1 MKLLKINDM
10 KELLTHL
17 VAMALVIVLICLA
30 GRMDYN
36 DEILYHMSEG
46 TYEVM
51 REKLG
56 NVSSSELVDVY
67 MSDCEYW
74 DSLGRL
80 K

>member
-1 MKLLKINDM
+1 MK
-10 KELLTHL
+10 KEFLHLAVL
-17 VAMALVIVLICLA
+17 VAVIVAICFV
-30 GRMDYN
+30 GRFDYN

-46 TYEVM
+46 TYEVL

-56 NVSSSELVDVY
+56 NVSSTELVDVY

>member
-1 MKLLKINDM
+1 M
-10 KELLTHL
+10 KELKYLLVL
-17 VAMALVIVLICLA
+17 VAVIVAICFV
-30 GRMDYN
+30 GRFDYN

-46 TYEVM
+46 TYQVL

-56 NVSSSELVDVY
+56 DVSSSELVDVY

-74 DSLGRL
+74 DSLGLL

>member
-1 MKLLKINDM
+1 MK
-10 KELLTHL
+10 KEFWLL
-17 VAMALVIVLICLA
+17 VALVAVIVAICFV
-30 GRMDYN
+30 GRYDYN

-46 TYEVM
+46 TYEAL
-51 REKLG
+51 RENLG
-56 NVSSSELVDVY
+56 DVSTFELVDVY

>member
-1 MKLLKINDM
+1 MIMK
-10 KELLTHL
+10 KEFWHL
-17 VAMALVIVLICLA
+17 VVMTTVIAAICVV
-30 GRMDYN
+30 GRSDYN
-36 DEILYHMSEG
+36 QEIIYNMSNG
-46 TYEVM
+46 TYEVL

-56 NVSSSELVDVY
+56 DVSSSELVDVY

>member
-1 MKLLKINDM
+1 MK
-10 KELLTHL
+10 KEILHL
-17 VAMALVIVLICLA
+17 VALFVVIAATCVV
-30 GRMDYN
+30 GRYDYN
-36 DEILYHMSEG
+36 DEVMYHMSNG
-46 TYEVM
+46 TYGAL

-56 NVSSSELVDVY
+56 DVSTSELVDVY

>member
-1 MKLLKINDM
+1 M
-10 KELLTHL
+10 KELKYLLVL
-17 VAMALVIVLICLA
+17 VAVIVAICFV
-30 GRMDYN
+30 GRFDYN
-36 DEILYHMSEG
+36 DEVLYHMSEG
-46 TYEVM
+46 TYEVL

-74 DSLGRL
+74 DSLGML

>member
-1 MKLLKINDM
+1 MK
-10 KELLTHL
+10 KEVLHL
-17 VAMALVIVLICLA
+17 VALLGVIIAICVV
-30 GRMDYN
+30 GRFDYN
-36 DEILYHMSEG
+36 DEIIYHMSDG
-46 TYEVM
+46 TYEVL

-56 NVSSSELVDVY
+56 DVSSTVLVDVY

>member
-1 MKLLKINDM
+1 MIMK
-10 KELLTHL
+10 KEFWHL
-17 VAMALVIVLICLA
+17 VTLAAVIVAICFV
-30 GRMDYN
+30 GRSDYN
-36 DEILYHMSEG
+36 QEIIYRMSDG
-46 TYEVM
+46 TYQVL

-56 NVSSSELVDVY
+56 DVSSTELVDVY

>member
-1 MKLLKINDM
+1 MK
-10 KELLTHL
+10 KEILHL
-17 VAMALVIVLICLA
+17 VTLVAVIVAVCFV
-30 GRMDYN
+30 GRFDYN
-36 DEILYHMSEG
+36 DEVLYNMSEG
-46 TYEVM
+46 TYQVL

-74 DSLGRL
+74 DSLSML